1 MAAGMG
7 PDGSSWLGWVA
18 LLPLFVAIRCLS
30 PLRAMLC
37 GALWGTSFY
46 ISAAHLL
53 TTELHAGLL
62 SLTLLVAA
70 PACYA
75 LFGAWYT
82 RWYKF
87 DPLGL
92 AVAWMGVEL
101 GLLPLGLQQG
111 FLAGTQTD
119 GLLYGLMARFSGY
132 ILVAFVVAYITAL
145 LLAVVTKLDLRIL
158 RETLRRS
165 AVTHIRRPQE
175 SAAPFVDTSF
185 FRIAFPRAPPVETCF
200 DQS

>member
-7 PDGSSWLGWVA
+7 PGGCSWLGWAA
-18 LLPLFVAIRCLS
+18 LLPLFVAIRCLP

-37 GALWGTSFY
+37 GALWGLSFY
-46 ISAAHLL
+46 VSAAHLL
-53 TTELHAGLL
+53 TTEVAAGLL
-62 SLTLLVAA
+62 SLALLVAA

-101 GLLPLGLQQG
+101 GLLPLSLQQG
-111 FLAGTQTD
+111 FLAGTQTG
-119 GLLYGLMARFSGY
+119 GLLYGLMAHFSGY

-145 LLAVVTKLDLRIL
+145 LFAVVTRLELRL
-158 RETLRRS
+158 SWGALRRY
-165 AVTHIRRPQE
+165 ALPHITRFGLTEAIRIQNG
-175 SAAPFVDTSF
+175 FY
-185 FRIAFPRAPPVETCF
+185 RIALPRAPPF
-200 DQS
+200 